1 MVVTGPA
8 TPIAF
13 LDTTYSEAVTLA
25 REARDYLGYQQAAEA
40 ERLDPTSRLVV
51 SCEAMRLTARL
62 SQVIAWLLVQ
72 KAVHA
77 GEIDRQDARA
87 PDYRLGG
94 QAVCGESEPVVD
106 APLPEH
112 LVTLLDR
119 SHRLYERVERL
130 DRMLDATANAP

>member
-1 MVVTGPA
+1 MTDPA

-13 LDTTYSEAVTLA
+13 LDTTYTEAVTLA
-25 REARDYLGYQQAAEA
+25 REARDYFGYQEAAEA

-77 GEIDRQDARA
+77 GEIDRADARA
-87 PDYRLGG
+87 PNYRLSG
-94 QAVCGESEPVVD
+94 QTVCGATEPVVD
-106 APLPEH
+106 APLPER
-112 LVTLLDR
+112 LVMLLDR
-119 SHRLYERVERL
+119 SHRLYARVERL
-130 DRMLDATANAP
+130 DRTLDAEMTTP